1 MLMSK
6 NSNKMKY
13 INAMRYFGL
22 KSIQEAKGGH
32 VGMTISAAPITYTLF
47 TKFIN
52 LNGKDGKW
60 I

>member
-1 MLMSK
+1 MSK
-6 NSNKMKY
+6 SKETKF

-32 VGMTISAAPITYTLF
+32 VGMTMSAAPITYTLF

-52 LNGKDGKW
+52 LNPKNAK
-60 I
+60 